1 MGDQSPP
8 SEDKTPSPEG
18 PRATPRP
25 RKKRMSGILNSSASR
40 DRTRAT
46 IRKMVAVKKRTC
58 VEIIDR
64 APEEKSDGMFG
75 KSVLKR

>member
-1 MGDQSPP
+1 
-8 SEDKTPSPEG
+8 
-18 PRATPRP
+18 
-25 RKKRMSGILNSSASR
+25 MSGILNSSASR